1 VKGLCDL
8 GYSEREACRLVG
20 MQRSTYRHQQHRPV
34 TNSEVRRILLAD
46 TISRVHAES
55 RSTYG
60 YRRLTAALRIDEGLI
75 VNKKLVSR
83 LMRELGLV
91 GLPKKR
97 SRKRVPASPATN
109 DDLVQRAFHAAAPNE
124 LWLTDVTEHPTREGV
139 LFCCA
144 VLDQCSRR
152 VVGWSIDRRNDS
164 NLVNDALTMAARSR
178 ATTPATILH
187 SDHGSNF
194 TSWAFSENLR
204 HHQLLGS
211 MGTIGDCY
219 DNAPMES
226 FWGSLQIEV
235 LDRQAWMTRVELAHA
250 IADYIVNFYNP
261 RRRHS
266 SLDYLTPDEFEG
278 LWFPQQLATSVITVD
293 R

>member
-1 VKGLCDL
+1 
-8 GYSEREACRLVG
+8 
-20 MQRSTYRHQQHRPV
+20 
-34 TNSEVRRILLAD
+34 
-46 TISRVHAES
+46 
-55 RSTYG
+55 
-60 YRRLTAALRIDEGLI
+60 
-75 VNKKLVSR
+75 
-83 LMRELGLV
+83 
-91 GLPKKR
+91 
-97 SRKRVPASPATN
+97 
-109 DDLVQRAFHAAAPNE
+109 
-124 LWLTDVTEHPTREGV
+124 
-139 LFCCA
+139 
-144 VLDQCSRR
+144 
-152 VVGWSIDRRNDS
+152 
-164 NLVNDALTMAARSR
+164 MAARSR